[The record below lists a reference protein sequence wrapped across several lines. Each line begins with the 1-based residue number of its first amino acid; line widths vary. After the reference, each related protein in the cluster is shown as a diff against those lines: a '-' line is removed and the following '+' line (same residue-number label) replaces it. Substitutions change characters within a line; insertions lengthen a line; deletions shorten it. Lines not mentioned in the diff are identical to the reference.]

1 MYDKKISENLIESM
15 KSAYK
20 ALLSIDSD
28 TTNDSLIATWEPIVD
43 KQTSTQHGQLFENP
57 IVKNVVKS
65 LKVRNKFRNVV
76 LTLSDELQ
84 KIYLDI
90 EGNVVLYDEYL
101 EEVTTVQES
110 NVNKESTITFERK
123 TSSLIKDIV
132 IEKFNGENIN
142 ANVWINLFVQ
152 ECDRVGIVQNKYA
165 EVLRLFLENSALDW
179 YNVFVKQNSL
189 LNWEAWNNAFIDT
202 FSAQSWIDIAYAYN
216 FKFYNGSLLGYAL
229 KKRRLLLEVDDGMST
244 NTQINMIVISL
255 PNFIQN
261 KLDRKSIINC
271 NVARFCP

>member
-110 NVNKESTITFERK
+110 N
-123 TSSLIKDIV
+123 
-132 IEKFNGENIN
+132 
-142 ANVWINLFVQ
+142 

-261 KLDRKSIINC
+261 
-271 NVARFCP
+271 

>member
-123 TSSLIKDIV
+123 TK
-132 IEKFNGENIN
+132 
-142 ANVWINLFVQ
+142 
-152 ECDRVGIVQNKYA
+152 
-165 EVLRLFLENSALDW
+165 NSALDW

-229 KKRRLLLEVDDGMST
+229 KKRRLLLEVDDG
-244 NTQINMIVISL
+244 
-255 PNFIQN
+255 
-261 KLDRKSIINC
+261 
-271 NVARFCP
+271 